1 MPSKVEEPRRAELAR
16 FLRTRRER
24 LSPAE
29 VGLPVAG
36 RRRTP
41 GLRREELALL
51 AGLGTSWYTW
61 LEQGR
66 AITVSAQALES
77 VAQALRLTAEE
88 RAHLFILARGE
99 IPVSQAAITT
109 VVDAPTQQ
117 TLDALN
123 PCPAYVVNAQ
133 WTVVAWNTAACRVFI
148 DFARLAG
155 RERNLLWLLFTR
167 PTLRERYE
175 EWEQVARRM
184 LGLFRV
190 SAAGAVGEAW
200 YRELIEDLCRLSP
213 EFQAWWSQHDIASSP
228 REVKVMNHP
237 QVGQLVFASNPLQVA
252 HAPDA
257 WMLVYTPDPQTDT
270 RAKVERLL
278 AMGATTP
285 TGTA

>member
-1 MPSKVEEPRRAELAR
+1 MPSQEDESRRAELAR

-24 LSPAE
+24 LSPAV
-29 VGLPVAG
+29 VGLPIAG

-77 VAQALRLTAEE
+77 LARALRLTPEE

-99 IPVSQAAITT
+99 IPASPGAVTT
-109 VVDAPTQQ
+109 SVDAATQQ
-117 TLDALN
+117 VLDTLN

-133 WTVVAWNTAACRVFI
+133 WTVVAWNTAACRVFV
-148 DFARLAG
+148 DFASLAG
-155 RERNLLWLLFTR
+155 RERNLLWLLFTH
-167 PTLRERYE
+167 PILRNCYE

-184 LGLFRV
+184 LGVFRV
-190 SAAGAVGEAW
+190 SAAAAVGAAW
-200 YRELIEDLCRLSP
+200 YQQLIEDLCHASP
-213 EFQAWWSQHDIASSP
+213 EFEAWWPEHNVTSSP
-228 REVKVMNHP
+228 REAKVVRHP
-237 QVGQLVFASNPLQVA
+237 LVGRMVFTSNPLQVA

-257 WMLVYTPDPQTDT
+257 WMLVYTPDPETDT
-270 RAKVERLL
+270 RAKVGRLL
-278 AMGATTP
+278 AQNP
-285 TGTA
+285 I